1 MKPLSFPL
9 LLALSSLFLSAAL
22 GAPKEK
28 TTRTPRLPED
38 LKIIDNI
45 VFKEAGGKKLDLLLI
60 QPQEEKF
67 EKAPLVVYIHG
78 GGWGKGDKYKVL
90 RQDVLGVIRSL
101 SHQGIACA
109 SIEYRL
115 VDGKPTTANDAVAD
129 CLDAVRFLARH
140 ASEYGLDPDRIGTFG
155 SSAGGHLTLV
165 TALGQ
170 EADYPCDPSIPGP
183 PVQVRCVASYYPL
196 VSFVD
201 RELMKGSNFERPQ
214 RLLPLLGGPLE
225 EKRDLALKLSPIEL
239 LRPGSPPI
247 FVAHGDAD
255 VVLHHSNAL
264 ALRDA
269 ATAKGIPIE
278 CLISKG
284 AGHGFSGDNI
294 QPPLAEIQSRT
305 VAFFLRHLK

>member
-1 MKPLSFPL
+1 MKPHFLPL
-9 LLALSSLFLSAAL
+9 LLALSSLFFTAAIA
-22 GAPKEK
+22 APKEK
-28 TTRTPRLPED
+28 TARVPRLPED
-38 LKIIDNI
+38 LKIINNI
-45 VFKEAGGKKLDLLLI
+45 VFKEAAGQKLDLLLI
-60 QPQEEKF
+60 QPVEKKF

-90 RQDVLGVIRSL
+90 RQDIIGVVRSL
-101 SHQGIACA
+101 SQQGIACA

-115 VDGKPTTANDAVAD
+115 VDGKPTTADEAVAD
-129 CLDAVRFLARH
+129 CMDAVRFLARH

-170 EADYPCDPSIPGP
+170 EADYPCDPTIPGP

-225 EKRDLALKLSPIEL
+225 EKRDLALKLSPINL

-255 VVLHHSNAL
+255 VVLNHSNAL
-264 ALRDA
+264 ALREA

-278 CLISKG
+278 CVISKG

-305 VAFFLRHLK
+305 VAFFLEHLQ